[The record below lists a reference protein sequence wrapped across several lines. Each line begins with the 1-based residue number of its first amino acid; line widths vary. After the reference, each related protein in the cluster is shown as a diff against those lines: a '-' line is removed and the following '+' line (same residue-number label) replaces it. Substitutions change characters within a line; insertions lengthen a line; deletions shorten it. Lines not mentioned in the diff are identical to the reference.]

1 MAAIVADTHAA
12 VWYLLQPERL
22 STGARTAMRGAIQSG
37 EPIFVASISVVEVT
51 YLVERNR
58 LPALAL
64 ERLER
69 VLIQEGTGFVAAP
82 LDLAIAQT
90 VRLIDRDE
98 LPDMPDRIIAAT
110 ALRLNLPL
118 VSGIERSG

>member
-1 MAAIVADTHAA
+1 M
-12 VWYLLQPERL
+12 
-22 STGARTAMRGAIQSG
+22 
-37 EPIFVASISVVEVT
+37 VEVT

-82 LDLAIAQT
+82 LDLAVAQT

-118 VSGIERSG
+118 ITRDRKIRLTKLETIW